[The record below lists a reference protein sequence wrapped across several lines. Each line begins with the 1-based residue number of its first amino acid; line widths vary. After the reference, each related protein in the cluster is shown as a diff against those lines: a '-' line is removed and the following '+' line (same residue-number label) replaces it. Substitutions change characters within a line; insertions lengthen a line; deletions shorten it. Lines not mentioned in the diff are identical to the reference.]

1 MKKKLILLLALL
13 MVMSLFLAACGTD
26 EDPVD
31 EDENG
36 EAVDDE
42 NGDDEDEGDDEEEQ
56 ATGERGGTL
65 KFGDHETAG
74 TFNPIY
80 YSTAY
85 DNYVLQLV
93 FNPLMIKDIDD
104 EWVPEIAVDFPEIE
118 EDGRV
123 ITYTL
128 KEDVV
133 FSDGTP
139 LTAHDVVFTFSAIAD
154 PSYVGR
160 MGSVVDNL
168 EGYQAY
174 RDGEDEDALGVKA
187 LDDYTV
193 EFTFAEP
200 LRTNLSNTASMQIL
214 SESYYGEN
222 ASYGDTH
229 DHISGLNA
237 EPLGAGPYV
246 LEQYRPA
253 QDVILVRND
262 NYMYEDHFL
271 IEEIE
276 YLFTTS
282 DTEMEDL
289 EAGTIHMVSTQI
301 DPDNI
306 ERAEGIAGMEINGYP
321 RNAYGYVKTNHESG
335 PTSELEVRQ
344 ALFHAM
350 PFQEFV
356 DGHFRGYAGVQYH
369 PTFPA
374 SFHLTEEFEAN
385 LTTYEY
391 DLDKA
396 REILDDAGWV
406 VGDSGYRERDGEV
419 LELRF
424 LALAIENHPLDSLIP
439 LWTRDWGEAL
449 NIDLVIAYE
458 DFNSLVETVINESD
472 ANVDEWHM
480 FFLATSSVSSDP
492 HTSVNGFDSARIGNG
507 QDNTSRY
514 RNDRVD
520 ELIAEGQRALTQEE
534 ATPIYQELTQILV
547 DDAVLMPMYVNTTHD
562 FYYDHIKNLNTDSV
576 YPWYLALRHA
586 YIEE

>member
-36 EAVDDE
+36 EAVEDE
-42 NGDDEDEGDDEEEQ
+42 NGEDDEGDDEEEQ

-65 KFGDHETAG
+65 KFGAHETAG
-74 TFNPIY
+74 EFNPIY
-80 YSTAY
+80 YNTAY
-85 DNYVLQLV
+85 DNYVVQLV
-93 FNPLMIKDIDD
+93 FSSLLTKDPDD
-104 EWVPEIAVDFPEIE
+104 EWIPEIAMDFPEISD
-118 EDGRV
+118 DGRV

-128 KEDVV
+128 KEDIV
-133 FSDGTP
+133 FSDGEP
-139 LTAHDVVFTFSAIAD
+139 LTAEDVVFTFQAIAD

-160 MGSVVDNL
+160 FGSVVEGI
-168 EGYQAY
+168 EGYRAY
-174 RDGEDEDALGVKA
+174 RDGEDEDGFGVVA

-193 EFTFAEP
+193 EFTFAEA
-200 LRTNLSNTASMQIL
+200 LRTNLSNTASTGIL
-214 SESYYGEN
+214 PKHYYGPN
-222 ASYGDTH
+222 SSYGDVH
-229 DHISGLNA
+229 DGIVALNA
-237 EPLGAGPYV
+237 APLGAGPYV

-253 QDVILVRND
+253 QDVILERNE
-262 NYMYEDHFL
+262 NYMHEDYYM
-271 IEEIE
+271 IETIE

-282 DTEMEDL
+282 DTEMEDF
-289 EAGTIHMVSTQI
+289 EAGMVHLVETQI

-306 ERAEGIAGMEINGYP
+306 ERAMDMPGVNINAYP

-335 PTSELEVRQ
+335 PTAELEVRQ

-356 DGHFRGYAGVQYH
+356 DGHFRGFAEVQYH
-369 PTFPA
+369 PFLPA
-374 SFHLTEEFEAN
+374 AFHLEEDFVAN
-385 LTTYEY
+385 LTSYDY
-391 DLDKA
+391 DLDRA

-424 LALAIENHPLDSLIP
+424 MALAIDNHPLDSLIP

-449 NIDLVIAYE
+449 NINLNIAYE
-458 DFNSLVETVINESD
+458 DFNSLVETVINEAD

-492 HTSVNGFDSARIGNG
+492 HTSVDQFNSERIGNAG
-507 QDNTSRY
+507 NNTSRY

-520 ELIAEGQRALTQEE
+520 ELIAEGERAMTQEE
-534 ATPIYQELTQILV
+534 AIPLYQELTQILV

-562 FYYDHIKNLNTDSV
+562 FYYDHIKNFNTDPV
-576 YPWYLALRHA
+576 YPWYRALRHA
-586 YIEE
+586 WIEE